1 MEINRSE
8 QYLKVA
14 QLQGAYIGCMWLASF
29 ICMANTLAM
38 PLLSVLG
45 MGIGIGSLMAIV
57 VMTYQFRWR
66 ICKGDLSLLRA
77 WSIIIQAIFY
87 ASILMAFGVF
97 LYMKFMDHG
106 AFGAYYE
113 QMLSDPSTRL
123 MMDQILAGTGVTSE
137 EFVSQF
143 TSITPINLAI
153 NILES
158 NVLMGF
164 FVSLPLALL
173 SRIKVNS
180 KLEKMN

>member
-29 ICMANTLAM
+29 LCMANTLTM
-38 PLLSVLG
+38 PLLSILG

-66 ICKGDLSLLRA
+66 VCQGDLSLLRT
-77 WSIIIQAIFY
+77 WVIIMQAIFY

-97 LYMKFMDHG
+97 IYMRFMDHG

-113 QMLSDPSTRL
+113 QMLSEPQTKL
-123 MMDQILAGTGVTSE
+123 MMDQILTGTGVSSE
-137 EFVSQF
+137 EFVAQF

-158 NVLMGF
+158 NVLLGF
-164 FVSLPLALL
+164 FISLPLALL
-173 SRIKVNS
+173 SRIKIGS
-180 KLEKMN
+180 KLEKKN